1 MLNGSLFVIG
11 EAHGNGIPWGDV
23 VFQLVIFLI
32 LLALLRKY
40 ALGPV
45 MGIMKQRED
54 HIANQLDS
62 AEKNNADAMKLVEE
76 QKQELVAARKE
87 AQELLEKARKQ
98 ADVQR
103 EEIVAAA
110 KAEAENLKESAMR
123 EITREKELAVQSVQ
137 QQVASL
143 SVLIA
148 SKVLE
153 KEVKTEDQ
161 SAIFDQYLK
170 EVGEA
175 K

>member
-1 MLNGSLFVIG
+1 MFVLG
-11 EAHGNGIPWGDV
+11 EAHAGIPYGDI
-23 VFQLVIFLI
+23 VFQLLIFVI

-62 AEKNNADAMKLVEE
+62 AEKNNAEAMKLVED
-76 QKQELVAARKE
+76 QKKELVAARKE
-87 AQELLEKARKQ
+87 AQELLERARKQ
-98 ADVQR
+98 ADTQR
-103 EEIVAAA
+103 EQIVAAA
-110 KAEAENLKESAMR
+110 KAEAENMKENAMR
-123 EITREKELAVQSVQ
+123 DITREKELAIQSVQ

-153 KEVKTEDQ
+153 KEVKSEDQ
-161 SAIFDQYLK
+161 SAIFEQYLK
-170 EVGEA
+170 EVGDA

>member
-1 MLNGSLFVIG
+1 MFVLG
-11 EAHGNGIPWGDV
+11 EAAGKIPYGNII
-23 VFQLVIFLI
+23 FQLVIFVI

-54 HIANQLDS
+54 HISNQLDS
-62 AEKNNADAMKLVEE
+62 AEKNNAEAMKLVED
-76 QKQELVAARKE
+76 QKKELVAARKE

-103 EEIVAAA
+103 DQIVAAA
-110 KAEAENLKESAMR
+110 KAEAENMKENAKR
-123 EITREKELAVQSVQ
+123 EITREKELAIQSVQ

-153 KEVKTEDQ
+153 KEVKSEDQ
-161 SAIFDQYLK
+161 SAIFEQYLK
-170 EVGEA
+170 EVGDA

>member
-1 MLNGSLFVIG
+1 
-11 EAHGNGIPWGDV
+11 
-23 VFQLVIFLI
+23 
-32 LLALLRKY
+32 
-40 ALGPV
+40 
-45 MGIMKQRED
+45 MGIMKQREE
-54 HIANQLDS
+54 HISNQLDS
-62 AEKNNADAMKLVEE
+62 AEKSNAEAMKLVEE
-76 QKQELVAARKE
+76 QKKELVAARME
-87 AQELLEKARKQ
+87 AKELLEKARKQ
-98 ADVQR
+98 ADTQR

-110 KAEAENLKESAMR
+110 KAEAENMKESAMR
-123 EITREKELAVQSVQ
+123 DINREKELAVQSVQ

-153 KEVKTEDQ
+153 KEVKSEDQ

>member
-1 MLNGSLFVIG
+1 VLNGSMFVLG
-11 EAHGNGIPWGDV
+11 EASGIPYGNII
-23 VFQLVIFLI
+23 FQLVIFVI

-62 AEKNNADAMKLVEE
+62 AEKSNAEAMKLVED
-76 QKQELVAARKE
+76 QKKELVAARKE
-87 AQELLEKARKQ
+87 AQGLLEKARKQ
-98 ADVQR
+98 ADTQR
-103 EEIVAAA
+103 DQIVAAA
-110 KAEAENLKESAMR
+110 KAEAENMKENAMR
-123 EITREKELAVQSVQ
+123 EITREKELAIQSVQ

-170 EVGEA
+170 EVGDA

>member
-1 MLNGSLFVIG
+1 MG
-11 EAHGNGIPWGDV
+11 EANGHGIPWGDV
-23 VFQLVIFLI
+23 AFQLVIFLI

>member
-1 MLNGSLFVIG
+1 VFNGSMFVLG
-11 EAHGNGIPWGDV
+11 EAHGIPYGDII
-23 VFQLVIFLI
+23 FQLLIFVI

-62 AEKNNADAMKLVEE
+62 AEKSNAEAMKLVED
-76 QKQELVAARKE
+76 QKKELVAARKE

-103 EEIVAAA
+103 DQIVAAA
-110 KAEAENLKESAMR
+110 KAEAENMKENAMR
-123 EITREKELAVQSVQ
+123 EITREKELAIQSVQ

-170 EVGEA
+170 EVGDA

>member
-1 MLNGSLFVIG
+1 MFVLG
-11 EAHGNGIPWGDV
+11 EASGKIPYGDII
-23 VFQLVIFLI
+23 FQLVIFLI

-62 AEKNNADAMKLVEE
+62 AEKSNAEAMKLVED
-76 QKQELVAARKE
+76 QKKELVAARKE

-103 EEIVAAA
+103 DQIVAAA
-110 KAEAENLKESAMR
+110 KAEAENMKENAKR
-123 EITREKELAVQSVQ
+123 EITREKELAIQSVQ

-153 KEVKTEDQ
+153 KEVKSEDQ
-161 SAIFDQYLK
+161 SAIFEQYLK
-170 EVGEA
+170 EVGDA